1 MVLSHAASD
10 SDVSVHSTFASRYV
24 RTSLPRFRMPENSI
38 PKEAAYQIINDEL
51 MLDGNPRLNLA
62 SFVTTWMEPECDKLI
77 MASINKNYVDMD
89 EYPVTTELQNRCVNM
104 IAHLFNAPLGETE
117 TAVGV
122 GTVGSSEAIMLAG
135 LAFKRKWQNKRKA
148 EGKPFDKPNIVTG
161 ANVQVCWEKFARY
174 FEVELKE
181 VKLREGYYV
190 MDPEQAVEMV
200 DENTI
205 CVAAILGS
213 TLNGEFEDVKL
224 LNDLLVLKNK
234 ETGLDIPIHVD
245 AASGGFIA
253 PFLYPELEWDFR
265 LPQVKSINV
274 SGHKYGLVYAG
285 IGWVVWRNKE
295 DLPDELIFHINYLG
309 ADQPTFTLN
318 FSKGSSQVIAQYY
331 QLIRLGHE
339 GYRNVMENCRENMI
353 VLREGLEKT
362 GRFSIVSKDEGI
374 PLVAFSLKDN
384 SSHTE
389 FEISE
394 MLRRYGW
401 IVPAYTMP
409 ANAEHITV
417 LRVVIREDFSR
428 TLAERLVMDIEK
440 VMHELDELPSRVI
453 HKISLGEVKSEDNGD
468 NMVVTVKKSDIEK
481 PIEII
486 NVFLHFLQSHSAI
499 HHFPRSHS
507 LSHHRLVLFLSL
519 SLIAVMVLSHAAS
532 DSDVSVHSTFASR
545 YVRTSLPRF
554 KMPENSIPKEAAY
567 QIINDELMLD
577 GNPRLNLASFVT
589 TWMEPE
595 CDKLIMA
602 SINKNYVD
610 MDEYPVTTELQN
622 RCVNM
627 IAHLFNAPLGETE
640 TAVGVGTVGSSE
652 AIMLAG
658 LAFKRKWQNKRKAE
672 GKPFDKP
679 NIVTGANVQVCWEKF
694 ARYFEVELKEVKLS
708 EGYYVMD
715 PEQAVEMVD
724 ENTIC
729 VAAILGSTLN
739 GEFEDVKLLND
750 LLVLKNKETGWDT
763 PIHVDAA
770 SGGFIAPFLYPELE
784 WDFRLPLV
792 KSINVSGHKYG
803 LVYAGIG
810 WVVWRNKE
818 DLPEE
823 LIFHINYLGADQPTF
838 TLNFSKGSSQVIAQY
853 YQLIRLGH
861 EGYRNV
867 MENCREN
874 MIVLRE
880 GLEKTGRF
888 NIVSKEE
895 GVPLVAFSLKDS
907 SSHTEFEISDMLRR
921 YGWIVP
927 AYTMPPNA
935 QHITVLRV
943 VIREDFSRTLAERL
957 VIDIE
962 KVMRELDE
970 LPSRVIHKISL
981 EEEKSE
987 ANGDNLMVTVKKTDM
1002 EKQREI
1008 INGWKKFVSDR
1019 KKTNVPAYTM
1029 PPNAQHITV
1038 LRVVIRE
1045 DFSRTLAERLVI
1057 DIEKV
1062 MRELDELPSRVIH
1075 KILLGEEKSEADGD
1089 NLMVT
1094 VKKSDMEKQRE
1105 IINGWKRFSDRK
1117 KR

>member
-1 MVLSHAASD
+1 
-10 SDVSVHSTFASRYV
+10 
-24 RTSLPRFRMPENSI
+24 
-38 PKEAAYQIINDEL
+38 
-51 MLDGNPRLNLA
+51 
-62 SFVTTWMEPECDKLI
+62 
-77 MASINKNYVDMD
+77 
-89 EYPVTTELQNRCVNM
+89 
-104 IAHLFNAPLGETE
+104 
-117 TAVGV
+117 
-122 GTVGSSEAIMLAG
+122 
-135 LAFKRKWQNKRKA
+135 
-148 EGKPFDKPNIVTG
+148 
-161 ANVQVCWEKFARY
+161 
-174 FEVELKE
+174 
-181 VKLREGYYV
+181 
-190 MDPEQAVEMV
+190 
-200 DENTI
+200 
-205 CVAAILGS
+205 
-213 TLNGEFEDVKL
+213 
-224 LNDLLVLKNK
+224 
-234 ETGLDIPIHVD
+234 
-245 AASGGFIA
+245 
-253 PFLYPELEWDFR
+253 
-265 LPQVKSINV
+265 
-274 SGHKYGLVYAG
+274 
-285 IGWVVWRNKE
+285 
-295 DLPDELIFHINYLG
+295 
-309 ADQPTFTLN
+309 
-318 FSKGSSQVIAQYY
+318 
-331 QLIRLGHE
+331 
-339 GYRNVMENCRENMI
+339 
-353 VLREGLEKT
+353 
-362 GRFSIVSKDEGI
+362 
-374 PLVAFSLKDN
+374 
-384 SSHTE
+384 
-389 FEISE
+389 
-394 MLRRYGW
+394 
-401 IVPAYTMP
+401 
-409 ANAEHITV
+409 
-417 LRVVIREDFSR
+417 
-428 TLAERLVMDIEK
+428 
-440 VMHELDELPSRVI
+440 
-453 HKISLGEVKSEDNGD
+453 
-468 NMVVTVKKSDIEK
+468 
-481 PIEII
+481 
-486 NVFLHFLQSHSAI
+486 
-499 HHFPRSHS
+499 
-507 LSHHRLVLFLSL
+507 
-519 SLIAVMVLSHAAS
+519 MVLSHAAS

-595 CDKLIMA
+595 CDKLIMS

-715 PEQAVEMVD
+715 PEKAVEMVD

-750 LLVLKNKETGWDT
+750 LLVIKNRETGWDT

-874 MIVLRE
+874 MVVLRE
-880 GLEKTGRF
+880 GLEKAGRF
-888 NIVSKEE
+888 NIVSKDE

-981 EEEKSE
+981 GEEKSE
-987 ANGDNLMVTVKKTDM
+987 ANGDNLMVTVKKSDM
-1002 EKQREI
+1002 EKQREV

-1019 KKTNVPAYTM
+1019 KKTNGSSQVI
-1029 PPNAQHITV
+1029 AQYYQFIRLVHDGYRNVMENCRENMIV
-1038 LRVVIRE
+1038 LRE
-1045 DFSRTLAERLVI
+1045 GLEKTTLAERLVI

-1062 MRELDELPSRVIH
+1062 MRELDELPSR
-1075 KILLGEEKSEADGD
+1075 EKSEANGD

-1094 VKKSDMEKQRE
+1094 VKKSHMEKQRE
-1105 IINGWKRFSDRK
+1105 VINGWKKFVSDRK
-1117 KR
+1117 KTNGTDGTELVGSGLQGRLFRSHGTANVAWGESEASAAIGRALAFGYYQLWMERNWVEVGVVAGRERRKTLSSRARERPMRFRVVVRVVMAMPPFKLFTAQ